1 MAKLKHTWPEKIFY
15 HLQLHEKRYFRRILF
30 IIALILSIQWALTV
44 PAIRRYLV
52 LVERFEG
59 EPLRVFRKF

>member
-1 MAKLKHTWPEKIFY
+1 MAKHTWPEKIFF
-15 HLQLHEKRYFRRILF
+15 HLQLHEKRYFRRIILVLV
-30 IIALILSIQWALTV
+30 IIAGVQWMLTV
-44 PAIRRYLV
+44 PAIRRALV